1 MVPVPAAVLALL
13 LATASLGAAAQDG
26 AVRVLSSEDVISGI
40 LVNQTVSQQGWEFYR
55 SFAEAWREKPDGEK
69 FTLEINE
76 RFSRR
81 SGNLIWITNGP
92 RRLFVGALPYKLDK
106 VRPFAEQAA
115 DTSYA
120 NMLSLMLPLEGG
132 PDLDLGRDE
141 W

>member
-1 MVPVPAAVLALL
+1 MLPGFAVVVLVGLVGFSAC
-13 LATASLGAAAQDG
+13 AVAQE
-26 AVRVLSSEDVISGI
+26 APTRVLSSEDTISGI

-55 SFAEAWREKPDGEK
+55 SFADAWREKADAEK

-92 RRLFVGALPYKLDK
+92 RRLFVGTLPFKMDR

-115 DTSYA
+115 ETSYS
-120 NMLSLMLPLEGG
+120 NMLSLLLPLEGG